1 MCLFCLSLIIDVK
14 PQFSVF
20 FVVVVEVRRI
30 KRDTEMS
37 CAISSEAKRVEGA
50 REGAERGRGSRG
62 PWGQAEPGPLERT
75 LKVNCS

>member
-1 MCLFCLSLIIDVK
+1 MFVLSFFDNRCEASILC
-14 PQFSVF
+14 F